1 MNIVE
6 KSEYDESLQQ
16 TDNQYNPSKP
26 PTDEVVDN
34 SPADGHCHDSKC
46 VPITTTIKRPLV
58 ETSGDENI
66 VVNYQS
72 PTQAL
77 TSCNEDIIPNHDQ
90 VEKDENMDASYV
102 SPKTRTKRVKLK
114 MGGTSFR
121 TVDKIWE
128 AP

>member
-1 MNIVE
+1 MTE
-6 KSEYDESLQQ
+6 KSKYDENLQQ

-34 SPADGHCHDSKC
+34 LPADGHCHDSNF
-46 VPITTTIKRPLV
+46 VPITATVKRPLV
-58 ETSGDENI
+58 ETSGVENI
-66 VVNYQS
+66 VGNYQA
-72 PTQAL
+72 PTQPL
-77 TSCNEDIIPNHDQ
+77 TSCNEEIILNHDQ
-90 VEKDENMDASYV
+90 VEKDENMDANYV